1 MLSELERIDAKKKL
15 DDFLNIREIDP
26 KYSIPYRDDG
36 VPPYGYIYCIEN
48 LKNGKKYVGSTYSVW
63 SGIKLP
69 DQYIQLRKRASNYL
83 YEYRALL
90 SGKKISKN
98 LDRPIIR
105 AMVDFGIDNFIMYP
119 IAETTKHNHY
129 DAEEYFIKLY
139 NTRETG
145 YNITLPY
152 RYQRGHK
159 NGYKHTSEAKKLRSV
174 EIIAINI
181 SEQKLIYADSM
192 KLFGDY
198 MNSSKD
204 MIKNS
209 VRKCRIYKGWY
220 IFYTDR
226 TKRKFVIDKNVLGE
240 GLPKGERH
248 SPESQELILELDWYL
263 TSYLLNEDSEL
274 FPNFTIEEL
283 RY

>member
-1 MLSELERIDAKKKL
+1 MTELERIENRKIIAAFL
-15 DDFLNIREIDP
+15 DLRPIPSDYQLP
-26 KYSIPYRDDG
+26 KYLPLF
-36 VPPYGYIYCIEN
+36 GYVYCIEN
-48 LKNGKKYVGSTYSVW
+48 LLNGKKYIGSCYSKW
-63 SGIKLP
+63 LDIKFP
-69 DQYIQLRKRASNYL
+69 QMQIQLKKRASNYL
-83 YEYRALL
+83 YEYNKLRKDPDSTGVLA
-90 SGKKISKN
+90 
-98 LDRPIIR
+98 RPIIS
-105 AMVDFGIDNFIMYP
+105 AMVNDGIENFIMYP
-119 IAETTKHNHY
+119 LAETTKESHWKS
-129 DAEEYFIKLY
+129 EEYFINKF
-139 NTRETG
+139 NTVETG
-145 YNITLPY
+145 YNF
-152 RYQRGHK
+152 QSVRGKYHRFC
-159 NGYKHTSEAKKLRSV
+159 NHRGIKHTAESKKLRSV

-226 TKRKFVIDKNVLGE
+226 AKRKFVIDKNVLGD

-274 FPNFTIEEL
+274 FPNFTVEEL